1 MMNFFKLLEYI
12 KRKESS
18 LILYSLL
25 DRIPIIIFGKNP
37 DKINDFLIGL
47 SELIDFRKEIVF
59 YTDFISN
66 EEYYSLVQNED
77 IDYNTQRIQIR
88 CPSDV
93 GLKAINQFEN
103 FRSWLIGITIPKQNE
118 KFKNIKNQ
126 IRNKIGTYLNILINS
141 DKISVEFEGI
151 NPKILDLSLEQ
162 DILQKISQDTEKS
175 IIRMKRVL
183 SDRIKLNNIDEDLIQ
198 TLLDFN
204 AEKNELK
211 KNIFK
216 KEIQNFYAGS
226 KRAFFILSRLN
237 LLNNLE
243 IKTKIGS
250 KTLLET
256 IDFENVSIERI
267 ISFIKHEW
275 GENYIN
281 VIENNKKIF
290 IVDKIDSLWG

>member
-1 MMNFFKLLEYI
+1 MNFFKLLDKL
-12 KRKESS
+12 KRKQSS
-18 LILYSLL
+18 LILYCLL
-25 DRIPIIIFGKNP
+25 DRIPIIVFGDDSNTI
-37 DKINDFLIGL
+37 DDLLLEL
-47 SELIDFRKEIVF
+47 SELIDFRKEMVF
-59 YTDFISN
+59 NTDFIANN
-66 EEYYSLVQNED
+66 EYTALIQNED
-77 IDYNTQRIQIR
+77 IDYNTLRIQIR
-88 CPSDV
+88 CPDDV
-93 GLKAINQFEN
+93 SFEALNQFEN
-103 FRSWLIGITIPKQNE
+103 FRSWLMGINIIKQNG
-118 KFKNIKNQ
+118 NLQQIKSL
-126 IRNKIGTYLNILINS
+126 IRKKINAFLNISITSN
-141 DKISVEFEGI
+141 KVSVVFEGI
-151 NPKILDLSLEQ
+151 NPKLLELSLEQ
-162 DILQKISQDTEKS
+162 EILQKISQDTEKS

-183 SDRIKLNNIDEDLIQ
+183 SDRIKINNVDNELIQ

-216 KEIQNFYAGS
+216 KEIQIFYSGS

-256 IDFENVSIERI
+256 IDFEDVSIGRI

-275 GENYIN
+275 GEDYSNL
-281 VIENNKKIF
+281 IENNNKIF

>member
-1 MMNFFKLLEYI
+1 MNFFKLLDKL
-12 KRKESS
+12 KRKDSS
-18 LILYSLL
+18 LILYCLL
-25 DRIPIIIFGKNP
+25 DRIPIIIFGDNLN
-37 DKINDFLIGL
+37 KIDEFLMEL
-47 SELIDFRKEIVF
+47 SEFIDFRKEMVF
-59 YTDFISN
+59 YTDFISI
-66 EEYYSLVQNED
+66 EEYNNLVQNED

-88 CPSDV
+88 CPTDV
-93 GLKAINQFEN
+93 TIEALTQFEN
-103 FRSWLIGITIPKQNE
+103 FRSWLIGVNISKQKENLRYI
-118 KFKNIKNQ
+118 KTQIKNKMRVHLT
-126 IRNKIGTYLNILINS
+126 IILTLNRV
-141 DKISVEFEGI
+141 SVKLEGI
-151 NPKILDLSLEQ
+151 NPKLLDLSIEQ
-162 DILQKISQDTEKS
+162 DILQKVSQDTEKS
-175 IIRMKRVL
+175 VIRMKRVL

-216 KEIQNFYAGS
+216 KEIQNFYSGS

-256 IDFENVSIERI
+256 VDFEDAPIDRI
-267 ISFIKHEW
+267 ISFIKYEW
-275 GENYIN
+275 GENYSDL
-281 VIENNKKIF
+281 IENNNKTF

>member
-1 MMNFFKLLEYI
+1 MNFFKLLNQL
-12 KRKESS
+12 KRKDSS
-18 LILYSLL
+18 LILYCLL
-25 DRIPIIIFGKNP
+25 DRIPIVIFGDNLNEI
-37 DKINDFLIGL
+37 DEFLMEL
-47 SELIDFRKEIVF
+47 SEFIDFRKEMVF
-59 YTDFISN
+59 YTDFISI
-66 EEYYSLVQNED
+66 EEYKNLVQNED

-88 CPSDV
+88 CPTDV
-93 GLKAINQFEN
+93 AIKALTQFEN
-103 FRSWLIGITIPKQNE
+103 FRSWLIGINITKQNE
-118 KFKNIKNQ
+118 NLRNIKTQ
-126 IRNKIGTYLNILINS
+126 IRNKMRVHLKIMISLN
-141 DKISVEFEGI
+141 KVSVELEGI
-151 NPKILDLSLEQ
+151 NPKLLDLSMEQ
-162 DILQKISQDTEKS
+162 DILQKVSRDTEKS
-175 IIRMKRVL
+175 VTRMKRVL

-216 KEIQNFYAGS
+216 KEIQNFYSGS

-256 IDFENVSIERI
+256 VDFENAPIDRI
-267 ISFIKHEW
+267 ISFIKYEW
-275 GENYIN
+275 GENYSN
-281 VIENNKKIF
+281 LIENNNKTF

>member
-1 MMNFFKLLEYI
+1 MNFFKLLDQL
-12 KRKESS
+12 KRKDSS
-18 LILYSLL
+18 LILYCLL
-25 DRIPIIIFGKNP
+25 DRIPIIIFGDNLN
-37 DKINDFLIGL
+37 KIDEFLMEL
-47 SELIDFRKEIVF
+47 SEFIDFRKEMVF
-59 YTDFISN
+59 YTDFISI
-66 EEYYSLVQNED
+66 EEYNNLVQNED

-88 CPSDV
+88 CPTDV
-93 GLKAINQFEN
+93 TIEALTQFEN
-103 FRSWLIGITIPKQNE
+103 FRSWLIGVNISKQKENLRY
-118 KFKNIKNQ
+118 IKNQ
-126 IRNKIGTYLNILINS
+126 IKNKMRVHLTIILTLNRV
-141 DKISVEFEGI
+141 SVKLEGI
-151 NPKILDLSLEQ
+151 NPKLLDLSIEQ
-162 DILQKISQDTEKS
+162 DILQKVSQDTEKS
-175 IIRMKRVL
+175 VIRMKRVL

-216 KEIQNFYAGS
+216 KEIQNFYSGS

-256 IDFENVSIERI
+256 VDFEDAPIDRI
-267 ISFIKHEW
+267 ISFIKYEW
-275 GENYIN
+275 GENYSDL
-281 VIENNKKIF
+281 IENNNKTF

>member
-1 MMNFFKLLEYI
+1 MNFFKLLDKL
-12 KRKESS
+12 KRKDSS
-18 LILYSLL
+18 LILYCLL
-25 DRIPIIIFGKNP
+25 DRIPIIIFGDNLN
-37 DKINDFLIGL
+37 KIEDFLMEL
-47 SELIDFRKEIVF
+47 SEFIDFRKEMVF
-59 YTDFISN
+59 YTDFISI
-66 EEYYSLVQNED
+66 EEYNNLVQNED

-88 CPSDV
+88 CPTDV
-93 GLKAINQFEN
+93 TIEALTQFEN
-103 FRSWLIGITIPKQNE
+103 FRSWLIGVNISKQKENLRYI
-118 KFKNIKNQ
+118 KTQIKNKMRVHLT
-126 IRNKIGTYLNILINS
+126 IILTLNRV
-141 DKISVEFEGI
+141 SVKLEGI
-151 NPKILDLSLEQ
+151 NPKLLDLSIEQ
-162 DILQKISQDTEKS
+162 DILQKVSQDTEKS
-175 IIRMKRVL
+175 VIRMKRVL

-216 KEIQNFYAGS
+216 KEIQNFYSGS

-256 IDFENVSIERI
+256 VDFEDAPIDRI
-267 ISFIKHEW
+267 ISFIKYEW
-275 GENYIN
+275 GENYSDL
-281 VIENNKKIF
+281 IENNNKTF

>member
-1 MMNFFKLLEYI
+1 MNFFKLLDKL
-12 KRKESS
+12 KRKDSS
-18 LILYSLL
+18 LILYCLL
-25 DRIPIIIFGKNP
+25 DRIPIIIFGDNLN
-37 DKINDFLIGL
+37 KIDEFLMEL
-47 SELIDFRKEIVF
+47 SEFIDFRKEMVF
-59 YTDFISN
+59 YTDFISI
-66 EEYYSLVQNED
+66 EEYNNLVQNED

-88 CPSDV
+88 CPTDV
-93 GLKAINQFEN
+93 TIEALTQFEN
-103 FRSWLIGITIPKQNE
+103 FRSWLIGVNISKQKENLRY
-118 KFKNIKNQ
+118 IKNQ
-126 IRNKIGTYLNILINS
+126 IKNKMRVHLTIILTLNRV
-141 DKISVEFEGI
+141 SVKLEGI
-151 NPKILDLSLEQ
+151 NPKLLDLSIEQ
-162 DILQKISQDTEKS
+162 DILQKVSQDTEKS
-175 IIRMKRVL
+175 VIRMKRVL

-216 KEIQNFYAGS
+216 KEIQNFYSGS

-256 IDFENVSIERI
+256 VDFEDAPIDRI
-267 ISFIKHEW
+267 ISFIKYEW
-275 GENYIN
+275 GENYSDL
-281 VIENNKKIF
+281 IENNNKTF